1 VNIFPQLFKMRR
13 GLMLSVTSSAKE
25 KLKVD
30 LQKQEKD
37 DETLI
42 RIARSSSDP
51 QQLGFF
57 LDKEKEGD
65 RVIEDNQ
72 GEKLLLIADDLA
84 AILTSAVLDY
94 GDTSEGTRFK
104 LTHS

>member
-1 VNIFPQLFKMRR
+1 
-13 GLMLSVTSSAKE
+13 MLSVTSSAKE

-30 LQKQEKD
+30 LQKEEKD

-84 AILTSAVLDY
+84 AILTGAVLDY
-94 GDTSEGTRFK
+94 GDTSEGAKFT

>member
-1 VNIFPQLFKMRR
+1 
-13 GLMLSVTSSAKE
+13 MLSVTSSAKE
-25 KLKVD
+25 KLKDD
-30 LQKQEKD
+30 LRKEEKD

-51 QQLGFF
+51 QQLGFL

-84 AILTSAVLDY
+84 TILTGAVLDY
-94 GDTSEGTRFK
+94 GDTSEGTKFT